1 MLKVAIFMGRVI
13 LSINKK
19 TGGHMPRS
27 SLAIVALAFG
37 FSTTAFAQTLTAEQ
51 QAACKADYQKY
62 CKGTIP
68 GGGRIIACL
77 NKQVDQISAACRKVL
92 DAAQPK

>member
-1 MLKVAIFMGRVI
+1 MSSLRFAIFAD
-13 LSINKK
+13 
-19 TGGHMPRS
+19 
-27 SLAIVALAFG
+27 AIGCCGAA
-37 FSTTAFAQTLTAEQ
+37 SAQTLTAEQ

-77 NKQVDQISAACRKVL
+77 NKQRDQLAEGCKKVL
-92 DAAQPK
+92 DA